1 MSKSATTTAATAT
14 PWSLAMAPKIIR
26 HTKVDDVPFTGSLVI
41 DRTICSSLKA
51 VDPVVEIFISV
62 RNRYKK
68 QLLISILPMHRI
80 AAGWEY
86 TFIPANIEDGDD
98 SITDRFQEYLENRI
112 APEFEER
119 LDLFFGSENG
129 YVAYK
134 AAIDRGDTKNT
145 ERIVKDF
152 IYGISSSEEQ
162 KELDKKAQKKRKA
175 AEKAKETATRNRSLL
190 KSLGLPASMLS
201 MLL

>member
-1 MSKSATTTAATAT
+1 MSKSAATTVVTAT
-14 PWSLAMAPKIIR
+14 PWSLAMAPKIVR
-26 HTKVDDVPFTGSLVI
+26 HTKVDDIPFTGSLVI
-41 DRTICSSLKA
+41 DRAICSSPKTA
-51 VDPVVEIFISV
+51 DPVVEIFISI
-62 RNRYKK
+62 RNRYKE

-98 SITDRFQEYLENRI
+98 NITDRFQEYLENRI

-134 AAIDRGDTKNT
+134 AAIDRSDAKHA
-145 ERIVKDF
+145 EQIVKDF

-162 KELDKKAQKKRKA
+162 KELDKKAKKKQKA
-175 AEKAKETATRNRSLL
+175 AEKAKKVAAENRSFL
-190 KSLGLPASMLS
+190 KALGIPMTFL
-201 MLL
+201 